1 MQEAA
6 LPMVNHCY
14 LICWPCPQFVHA
26 TTKPAQ
32 DARCLAV
39 VSSHQPGFVLGHRA
53 RLSVSTYKSNIW
65 RSTTVSRT
73 SHCLIS
79 TIMHCKI
86 FVVLLHTLY
95 LYFGIVH
102 KPEGAMCSLELQEG
116 CLHPG
121 WSEVLP
127 CRTSIVAI
135 YEALEAGN
143 LDLLVQYISERPAE
157 P

>member
-1 MQEAA
+1 
-6 LPMVNHCY
+6 
-14 LICWPCPQFVHA
+14 
-26 TTKPAQ
+26 
-32 DARCLAV
+32 
-39 VSSHQPGFVLGHRA
+39 
-53 RLSVSTYKSNIW
+53 
-65 RSTTVSRT
+65 
-73 SHCLIS
+73 
-79 TIMHCKI
+79 MHCKI

-121 WSEVLP
+121 WREVLP

-143 LDLLVQYISERPAE
+143 LDLPVQYISERPAE
-157 P
+157 PWNLQQLAELPLQVIIGRLTQSTRACVNALAFMQADGDVCYLSMLKHTGMEHAVVNPVHRD